1 MTDTDLEI
9 IVFVLLAVAIGVYV
23 CVSSSIKRKKAAE
36 NAIKKA
42 WGKRVVYKGTDES
55 FEYISH
61 YAKGNPS
68 ESMIDDITWND
79 LGMDEVFKCIN
90 NTNSSVGQEYLY
102 KMLREPVADA
112 EKLHELDRLAD
123 EFTANEK
130 ERITIQKIFMNMGK
144 SRKIAV
150 TDYIGYI
157 MDIEQGSNIVHYLA
171 WVFLIASILVTVLVT
186 PVLGIWL
193 IIASVAFSI
202 ITYYK
207 YKAKIE
213 NYFKCINVIVKM
225 ASASEDICESNISFL
240 EPECNRLKEI
250 LKSFSKVT
258 KGSWMIESGNVDGSI
273 GEVVLDYLRM
283 ITHMDIVKFNK
294 MTKLITAKSEDAYNL
309 VDTLGFIETSIA
321 VASFRESLPF
331 YCKPEFVEN
340 TNNLSVKEVYHPLID
355 NPVCNSI
362 TTKGNVLLTG
372 SNASGKSTFLKT
384 LNRMNDLVDG
394 VRIDGNVLLD
404 GEDIYDP
411 SVDTT
416 ILRKKVGMVF
426 QQPNPFPMSIY
437 DNIAYGPR
445 VHGIRDKKRL
455 DQIVEESLRGAAIFD
470 EVKDRLKKSAMGLS
484 GGQQQ
489 RICIARALA
498 VQPEVLLMD
507 EPTSALDPISTAKIE
522 ELMEDLKKKYT
533 VIVVTHNMQ
542 QATRVSDQTA
552 FFLVGEMVE
561 FGDTKQIFSY
571 PQDKRTEDYI
581 TGRFG

>member
-42 WGKRVVYKGTDES
+42 WGKRAVYKGTDES

-123 EFTANEK
+123 EFTPNEK

-171 WVFLIASILVTVLVT
+171 WVFLIASILVTVIVT

-283 ITHMDIVKFNK
+283 ITHMDIVK
-294 MTKLITAKSEDAYNL
+294 LI
-309 VDTLGFIETSIA
+309 
-321 VASFRESLPF
+321 R
-331 YCKPEFVEN
+331 
-340 TNNLSVKEVYHPLID
+340 
-355 NPVCNSI
+355 
-362 TTKGNVLLTG
+362 
-372 SNASGKSTFLKT
+372 
-384 LNRMNDLVDG
+384 
-394 VRIDGNVLLD
+394 
-404 GEDIYDP
+404 
-411 SVDTT
+411 
-416 ILRKKVGMVF
+416 
-426 QQPNPFPMSIY
+426 
-437 DNIAYGPR
+437 
-445 VHGIRDKKRL
+445 
-455 DQIVEESLRGAAIFD
+455 
-470 EVKDRLKKSAMGLS
+470 
-484 GGQQQ
+484 
-489 RICIARALA
+489 
-498 VQPEVLLMD
+498 
-507 EPTSALDPISTAKIE
+507 
-522 ELMEDLKKKYT
+522 
-533 VIVVTHNMQ
+533 
-542 QATRVSDQTA
+542 
-552 FFLVGEMVE
+552 
-561 FGDTKQIFSY
+561 
-571 PQDKRTEDYI
+571 
-581 TGRFG
+581 

>member
-1 MTDTDLEI
+1 MDKSSMQI
-9 IVFVLLAVAIGVYV
+9 IVFFAMVVFVAVYV
-23 CVSSSIKRKKAAE
+23 TITNNKRKQ
-36 NAIKKA
+36 NAIINKLKNG
-42 WGKRVVYKGTDES
+42 WGKPAQRKYTGDDYEC
-55 FEYISH
+55 ISH
-61 YAKGNPS
+61 YFKRNANENS
-68 ESMIDDITWND
+68 IDDITWND

-171 WVFLIASILVTVLVT
+171 WAFLIASILVTILVT

-331 YCKPEFVEN
+331 YCKPEFEEN

-384 LNRMNDLVDG
+384 IAINSILAQTIGTSLSKEYIAPVYRIYSSMALRDDLANSDSYYIVEIKSLKRILDAVDKTGRPVLCFIDEVLRGTNTVERIAASSEILKNLNTGRALCFAATH
-394 VRIDGNVLLD
+394 
-404 GEDIYDP
+404 DIEL
-411 SVDTT
+411 TT
-416 ILRKKVGMVF
+416 ILKDCYSNYHF
-426 QQPNPFPMSIY
+426 Q
-437 DNIAYGPR
+437 
-445 VHGIRDKKRL
+445 
-455 DQIVEESLRGAAIFD
+455 EEVTED
-470 EVKDRLKKSAMGLS
+470 EVKFDYKLYAGPATTRNAIKLLNVIGYDKNIIKGAEQRAMHFLTDGNWKS
-484 GGQQQ
+484 
-489 RICIARALA
+489 
-498 VQPEVLLMD
+498 
-507 EPTSALDPISTAKIE
+507 
-522 ELMEDLKKKYT
+522 
-533 VIVVTHNMQ
+533 
-542 QATRVSDQTA
+542 
-552 FFLVGEMVE
+552 
-561 FGDTKQIFSY
+561 
-571 PQDKRTEDYI
+571 
-581 TGRFG
+581 

>member
-1 MTDTDLEI
+1 
-9 IVFVLLAVAIGVYV
+9 
-23 CVSSSIKRKKAAE
+23 
-36 NAIKKA
+36 
-42 WGKRVVYKGTDES
+42 
-55 FEYISH
+55 
-61 YAKGNPS
+61 
-68 ESMIDDITWND
+68 
-79 LGMDEVFKCIN
+79 
-90 NTNSSVGQEYLY
+90 
-102 KMLREPVADA
+102 MLREPVADA

-384 LNRMNDLVDG
+384 IAINSILAQTIGTSLSKEYIAPVYRIYSSMAFRDDLANSDSYYIVEIKSLKRILDAVGKKGRTVLCFIDEVLRGTNTVERIAASSEILKNLNTGRALCFAATH
-394 VRIDGNVLLD
+394 
-404 GEDIYDP
+404 DIEL
-411 SVDTT
+411 TT
-416 ILRKKVGMVF
+416 ILKDCYSNYHF
-426 QQPNPFPMSIY
+426 Q
-437 DNIAYGPR
+437 
-445 VHGIRDKKRL
+445 
-455 DQIVEESLRGAAIFD
+455 EEVTED
-470 EVKDRLKKSAMGLS
+470 EVKFDYKLYAGPATTRNAIKLLNVIGYDKNIIKGAEQRAMHFLTDGNWKS
-484 GGQQQ
+484 
-489 RICIARALA
+489 
-498 VQPEVLLMD
+498 
-507 EPTSALDPISTAKIE
+507 
-522 ELMEDLKKKYT
+522 
-533 VIVVTHNMQ
+533 
-542 QATRVSDQTA
+542 
-552 FFLVGEMVE
+552 
-561 FGDTKQIFSY
+561 
-571 PQDKRTEDYI
+571 
-581 TGRFG
+581 

>member
-1 MTDTDLEI
+1 LKLQSDCRITGRWRIYDRYRFRDYCFCT
-9 IVFVLLAVAIGVYV
+9 AGCCNRRV

-384 LNRMNDLVDG
+384 IAINSILAQTIGTSLSKEYIAPVYRIYSSMALRDDLANSDSYYIVEIKSLKRILDAVGKKGRTVLCFIDEVLRGTNTVERIAASSEILKNLNTGRALCFAATH
-394 VRIDGNVLLD
+394 
-404 GEDIYDP
+404 DIEL
-411 SVDTT
+411 TT
-416 ILRKKVGMVF
+416 ILKDCYSNYHF
-426 QQPNPFPMSIY
+426 Q
-437 DNIAYGPR
+437 
-445 VHGIRDKKRL
+445 
-455 DQIVEESLRGAAIFD
+455 EEVTED
-470 EVKDRLKKSAMGLS
+470 EVKFDYKLYAGPATTRNAIKLLNVIGYDKNIIKGAEQRAMHFLTDGNWKS
-484 GGQQQ
+484 
-489 RICIARALA
+489 
-498 VQPEVLLMD
+498 
-507 EPTSALDPISTAKIE
+507 
-522 ELMEDLKKKYT
+522 
-533 VIVVTHNMQ
+533 
-542 QATRVSDQTA
+542 
-552 FFLVGEMVE
+552 
-561 FGDTKQIFSY
+561 
-571 PQDKRTEDYI
+571 
-581 TGRFG
+581 

>member
-394 VRIDGNVLLD
+394 VRIDGKVLLD

>member
-1 MTDTDLEI
+1 MASWESPMSTVGMETLVLEI
-9 IVFVLLAVAIGVYV
+9 FPRVEPPGISLLFVKV
-23 CVSSSIKRKKAAE
+23 CVGTFARRQRSRKKAAE
-36 NAIKKA
+36 NSIKKA
-42 WGKRVVYKGTDES
+42 WGKRAVYKGTDES
-55 FEYISH
+55 FGYISH

-384 LNRMNDLVDG
+384 IAINSILAQTIGTSLSKEYIAPVYRIYSSMALRDDLANSDSYYIVEIKSLKRILDAVGKKGRTVLCFIDEVLRGTNTVERIAASSEILKNLNTGRALCFAATH
-394 VRIDGNVLLD
+394 
-404 GEDIYDP
+404 DIEL
-411 SVDTT
+411 TT
-416 ILRKKVGMVF
+416 ILKDCYSNYHF
-426 QQPNPFPMSIY
+426 Q
-437 DNIAYGPR
+437 
-445 VHGIRDKKRL
+445 
-455 DQIVEESLRGAAIFD
+455 EEVTED
-470 EVKDRLKKSAMGLS
+470 EVKFDYKLYAGPATTRNAIKLLNVIGYDKNIIKGAEQRAMHFLTDGNWKS
-484 GGQQQ
+484 
-489 RICIARALA
+489 
-498 VQPEVLLMD
+498 
-507 EPTSALDPISTAKIE
+507 
-522 ELMEDLKKKYT
+522 
-533 VIVVTHNMQ
+533 
-542 QATRVSDQTA
+542 
-552 FFLVGEMVE
+552 
-561 FGDTKQIFSY
+561 
-571 PQDKRTEDYI
+571 
-581 TGRFG
+581 

>member
-42 WGKRVVYKGTDES
+42 WGKRAVYKGTDES

-130 ERITIQKIFMNMGK
+130 ERITIQKIF
-144 SRKIAV
+144 
-150 TDYIGYI
+150 
-157 MDIEQGSNIVHYLA
+157 
-171 WVFLIASILVTVLVT
+171 ILVTILVT

-331 YCKPEFVEN
+331 YCKPEFEEN

-384 LNRMNDLVDG
+384 IAINSILAQTIGTSLSKEYIAPVYRIYSSMALRDDLANSDSYYIVEIKSLKRILDAVDKTGRPVLCFIDEVLRGTNTVERIAASSEILKNLNTGRALCFAATH
-394 VRIDGNVLLD
+394 
-404 GEDIYDP
+404 DIEL
-411 SVDTT
+411 TT
-416 ILRKKVGMVF
+416 ILKDCYSNYHF
-426 QQPNPFPMSIY
+426 Q
-437 DNIAYGPR
+437 
-445 VHGIRDKKRL
+445 
-455 DQIVEESLRGAAIFD
+455 EEVTED
-470 EVKDRLKKSAMGLS
+470 EVKFDYKLYAGPATTRNAIKLLNVIGYDKNIIKGAEQRAMHFLTDGNWKS
-484 GGQQQ
+484 
-489 RICIARALA
+489 
-498 VQPEVLLMD
+498 
-507 EPTSALDPISTAKIE
+507 
-522 ELMEDLKKKYT
+522 
-533 VIVVTHNMQ
+533 
-542 QATRVSDQTA
+542 
-552 FFLVGEMVE
+552 
-561 FGDTKQIFSY
+561 
-571 PQDKRTEDYI
+571 
-581 TGRFG
+581 

>member
-1 MTDTDLEI
+1 MDKSGYTDMKSIQILVFFALVI
-9 IVFVLLAVAIGVYV
+9 IIAVYV
-23 CVSSSIKRKKAAE
+23 TVTNNRRKQ
-36 NAIKKA
+36 NLIIKKLKNG
-42 WGKRVVYKGTDES
+42 WGKPSQRKYSGEDYEC
-55 FEYISH
+55 ISH
-61 YAKGNPS
+61 YFKRNEDENS
-68 ESMIDDITWND
+68 IDDITWND

-123 EFTANEK
+123 EFTPNEK

-171 WVFLIASILVTVLVT
+171 WVFLIASILVTVIVT

-384 LNRMNDLVDG
+384 IAINSILAQTIGTSLSKEYVAPVYRIYSSMALRDDLANSDSYYIVEIKSLKRILDAVDKTGRPVLCFIDEVLRGTNTVERIAASSEILKNLNTGRALCFAATH
-394 VRIDGNVLLD
+394 
-404 GEDIYDP
+404 DIEL
-411 SVDTT
+411 TT
-416 ILRKKVGMVF
+416 ILKDCYSNYHF
-426 QQPNPFPMSIY
+426 Q
-437 DNIAYGPR
+437 
-445 VHGIRDKKRL
+445 
-455 DQIVEESLRGAAIFD
+455 EEVTED
-470 EVKDRLKKSAMGLS
+470 EVKFDYKLYAGPATTRNAIKLLNVIGYDKNIIKGAEQRAMHFLTDGNWKS
-484 GGQQQ
+484 
-489 RICIARALA
+489 
-498 VQPEVLLMD
+498 
-507 EPTSALDPISTAKIE
+507 
-522 ELMEDLKKKYT
+522 
-533 VIVVTHNMQ
+533 
-542 QATRVSDQTA
+542 
-552 FFLVGEMVE
+552 
-561 FGDTKQIFSY
+561 
-571 PQDKRTEDYI
+571 
-581 TGRFG
+581 

>member
-1 MTDTDLEI
+1 MDKSSMQI
-9 IVFVLLAVAIGVYV
+9 IVFFAMVVFVAVYV
-23 CVSSSIKRKKAAE
+23 TITNNKRKQ
-36 NAIKKA
+36 NAIINKLKNG
-42 WGKRVVYKGTDES
+42 WGKPAQRKYTGDDYEC
-55 FEYISH
+55 ISH
-61 YAKGNPS
+61 YFKRNANENS
-68 ESMIDDITWND
+68 IDDITWND

-171 WVFLIASILVTVLVT
+171 WVFLIVSILVTVLVT

-384 LNRMNDLVDG
+384 IAINSILAQTIGTSLSKEYIAPVYRIYSSMALRDDLANSDSYYIVEIKSLKRILDAVGKKGRTVLCFIDEVLRGTNTVERIAASSEILKNLNTGRALCFAATH
-394 VRIDGNVLLD
+394 
-404 GEDIYDP
+404 DIEL
-411 SVDTT
+411 TT
-416 ILRKKVGMVF
+416 ILKDCYSNYHF
-426 QQPNPFPMSIY
+426 Q
-437 DNIAYGPR
+437 
-445 VHGIRDKKRL
+445 
-455 DQIVEESLRGAAIFD
+455 EEVTED
-470 EVKDRLKKSAMGLS
+470 EVKFDYKLYAGPATTRNAIKLLNVIGYDKNIIKGAEQRAMHFLTDGNWKS
-484 GGQQQ
+484 
-489 RICIARALA
+489 
-498 VQPEVLLMD
+498 
-507 EPTSALDPISTAKIE
+507 
-522 ELMEDLKKKYT
+522 
-533 VIVVTHNMQ
+533 
-542 QATRVSDQTA
+542 
-552 FFLVGEMVE
+552 
-561 FGDTKQIFSY
+561 
-571 PQDKRTEDYI
+571 
-581 TGRFG
+581 

>member
-1 MTDTDLEI
+1 MDKSSMQI
-9 IVFVLLAVAIGVYV
+9 IVFFVMVVFVAVYV
-23 CVSSSIKRKKAAE
+23 TITNNKRKQ
-36 NAIKKA
+36 NAIINKLKNG
-42 WGKRVVYKGTDES
+42 WGKPAQRKYTGDDYEC
-55 FEYISH
+55 ISH
-61 YAKGNPS
+61 YFKRNANENS
-68 ESMIDDITWND
+68 IDDITWND

-171 WVFLIASILVTVLVT
+171 WVFLIASILVTVFVT

-273 GEVVLDYLRM
+273 GEIVLDYLRM

-340 TNNLSVKEVYHPLID
+340 TNNISVREVYHPLID

-384 LNRMNDLVDG
+384 IAINSILAQTIGTSLSKEYIAPVYRIYSSMALRDDLANSDSYYIVEIKSLKRILDAVGKKGRTVLCFIDEVLRGTNTVERIAASSEILKNLNTGRALCFAATH
-394 VRIDGNVLLD
+394 
-404 GEDIYDP
+404 DIEL
-411 SVDTT
+411 TT
-416 ILRKKVGMVF
+416 ILKDCYSNYHF
-426 QQPNPFPMSIY
+426 Q
-437 DNIAYGPR
+437 
-445 VHGIRDKKRL
+445 
-455 DQIVEESLRGAAIFD
+455 EEVTED
-470 EVKDRLKKSAMGLS
+470 EVKFDYKLYAGPATTRNAIKLLNVIGYDKNIIKGAEQRAMHFLTDGNWKS
-484 GGQQQ
+484 
-489 RICIARALA
+489 
-498 VQPEVLLMD
+498 
-507 EPTSALDPISTAKIE
+507 
-522 ELMEDLKKKYT
+522 
-533 VIVVTHNMQ
+533 
-542 QATRVSDQTA
+542 
-552 FFLVGEMVE
+552 
-561 FGDTKQIFSY
+561 
-571 PQDKRTEDYI
+571 
-581 TGRFG
+581 

>member
-112 EKLHELDRLAD
+112 EKLNELDRLAD

-240 EPECNRLKEI
+240 EPESNRLKEI

-331 YCKPEFVEN
+331 YCKPEFMEN

-384 LNRMNDLVDG
+384 IAINSILAQTIGTSLSKEYIAPVYRIYSSMALRDDLANSDSYYIVEIKSLKRILDAVGKKGRTVLCFIDEVLRGTNTVERIAASSEILKNLNTGRALCFAATH
-394 VRIDGNVLLD
+394 
-404 GEDIYDP
+404 DIEL
-411 SVDTT
+411 TT
-416 ILRKKVGMVF
+416 ILKDCYSNYHF
-426 QQPNPFPMSIY
+426 Q
-437 DNIAYGPR
+437 
-445 VHGIRDKKRL
+445 
-455 DQIVEESLRGAAIFD
+455 EEVTED
-470 EVKDRLKKSAMGLS
+470 EVKFDYKLYAGPATTRNAIKLLNVIGYDKNIIKGAEQRAMHFLTDGNWKS
-484 GGQQQ
+484 
-489 RICIARALA
+489 
-498 VQPEVLLMD
+498 
-507 EPTSALDPISTAKIE
+507 
-522 ELMEDLKKKYT
+522 
-533 VIVVTHNMQ
+533 
-542 QATRVSDQTA
+542 
-552 FFLVGEMVE
+552 
-561 FGDTKQIFSY
+561 
-571 PQDKRTEDYI
+571 
-581 TGRFG
+581 